1 MAALA
6 TFLLTMFSAVTR
18 PVENQQLTLTKLLI
32 NLFQSSDFKYRQYI
46 FSMNTI
52 KAGSELFE
60 RYVNKKKKVIDF
72 SSSVKVCEY
81 YFLI

>member
-1 MAALA
+1 
-6 TFLLTMFSAVTR
+6 MFSAVTR
-18 PVENQQLTLTKLLI
+18 PVEHQHLTLTKLLI

-60 RYVNKKKKVIDF
+60 RYVNKKRKVIDF